1 MIMEKLNNPVSHI
14 SVLFRLRVKEEE
26 KMKEE
31 QEENMKE
38 EQEVQKEE
46 EIMKERNSFCC
57 NACVCPVSPPLL
69 PLQWSEIGSSTDSA
83 FDWKGQMLRTS

>member
-1 MIMEKLNNPVSHI
+1 
-14 SVLFRLRVKEEE
+14 
-26 KMKEE
+26 MKEE

-57 NACVCPVSPPLL
+57 NACLPSDPSLL
-69 PLQWSEIGSSTDSA
+69 PQEWSDVGSSSDPHSTEDVEY
-83 FDWKGQMLRTS
+83 

>member
-1 MIMEKLNNPVSHI
+1 MSHI

-38 EQEVQKEE
+38 EQEVSRRMGNYEGEE
-46 EIMKERNSFCC
+46 FI
-57 NACVCPVSPPLL
+57 LL
-69 PLQWSEIGSSTDSA
+69 
-83 FDWKGQMLRTS
+83 